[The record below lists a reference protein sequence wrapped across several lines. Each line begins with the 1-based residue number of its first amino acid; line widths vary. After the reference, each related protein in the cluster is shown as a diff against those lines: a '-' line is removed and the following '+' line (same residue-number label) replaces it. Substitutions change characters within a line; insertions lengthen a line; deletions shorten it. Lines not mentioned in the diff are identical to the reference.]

1 MTYAR
6 LLAALLLPLLVWS
19 AVRTWPLLAR
29 RHFLLLAALSAVVL
43 VWTSP
48 WDNAA
53 VAMGLWGF
61 DPERVSGIFLGR
73 LPIEEYAFF
82 LLQTWI
88 ASLFAIRRLRQ
99 PMTRRGGS
107 SR

>member
-6 LLAALLLPLLVWS
+6 FLALFLVPPLVLAAFRARPVF
-19 AVRTWPLLAR
+19 AR
-29 RHFLLLAALSAVVL
+29 RHLLFLAGLSLVVL

-53 VAMGLWGF
+53 VAAGLWGF
-61 DPERVSGIFLGR
+61 DPDKVAGLWLHR

-82 LLQTWI
+82 LLQTWV
-88 ASLFAIRRLRQ
+88 ASLVLIGRLAARR
-99 PMTRRGGS
+99 S
-107 SR
+107 

>member
-6 LLAALLLPLLVWS
+6 VLLVFVMPALIAAALLARPV
-19 AVRTWPLLAR
+19 LAR
-29 RHFLLLAALSAVVL
+29 RHLVFLGGLSVVVL

-53 VAMGLWGF
+53 VAMGLWRF
-61 DPERVSGIFLGR
+61 DLTRTSGLVVGR

-82 LLQTWI
+82 LLQTWLGVL
-88 ASLFAIRRLRQ
+88 ATVWWMRR
-99 PMTRRGGS
+99 
-107 SR
+107 